1 MYFILSTKKNQF
13 KFTRY
18 SCKFNKFIKFY
29 ESMKKTTAKVCKT
42 HKNKCKTGKILT
54 WMYQS

>member
-1 MYFILSTKKNQF
+1 MYFILSAKKNQF

-29 ESMKKTTAKVCKT
+29 ESMKKTAAKVCKT
-42 HKNKCKTGKILT
+42 HKFAFVVGDLLT
-54 WMYQS
+54 